1 MGLSVYNQIDTSK
14 YFSLT
19 TIDKKVL
26 DEKGITMSITR
37 FREIV
42 RRSPPHMSI
51 YTGSDRI
58 MGRCRR
64 TNIYRYDDFLYLVKS
79 KNDLKGG
86 EIM

>member
-1 MGLSVYNQIDTSK
+1 MGLSVYNQVDKTR
-14 YFSLT
+14 YFSLS

-26 DEKGITMSITR
+26 DEKGITLSISR
-37 FREIV
+37 FREIA

-51 YTGSDRI
+51 STGSDRV

-64 TNIYRYDDFLYLVKS
+64 TNIYRYDDFLYLAKS